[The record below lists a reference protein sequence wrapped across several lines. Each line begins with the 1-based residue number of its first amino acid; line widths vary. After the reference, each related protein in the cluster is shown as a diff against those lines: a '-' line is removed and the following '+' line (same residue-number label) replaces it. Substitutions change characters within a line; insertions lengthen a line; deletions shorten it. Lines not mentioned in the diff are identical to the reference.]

1 MKKVILIITLL
12 ALVSMTGCLN
22 RQIIRVTDHSQKA
35 LTMVETTD
43 TYAYR
48 AAIRAIIG
56 VFSSEAAAKYPVTF
70 YRFWSCQDTG
80 SDLNCNVECDGT
92 TDLDCIGW

>member
-1 MKKVILIITLL
+1 MKKLILLIAVISLISAT
-12 ALVSMTGCLN
+12 SCLN
-22 RQIIRVTDHSQKA
+22 RQLVRVTDHPQKA

-48 AAIRAIIG
+48 AYIRAIIG
-56 VFSSEAAAKYPVTF
+56 IFSSEAANKYPVTF